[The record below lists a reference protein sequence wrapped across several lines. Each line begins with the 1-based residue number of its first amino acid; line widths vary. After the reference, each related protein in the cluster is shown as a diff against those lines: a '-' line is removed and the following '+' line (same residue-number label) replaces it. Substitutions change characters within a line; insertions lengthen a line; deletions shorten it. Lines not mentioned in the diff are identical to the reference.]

1 MSRLVFLPD
10 CGTEISTENEGL
22 VRQSADTTHLSDL
35 AQQLLF
41 RQEPSASAVD
51 AAYRGAMAC
60 ALLLDSWQ
68 DVSVRVTIM
77 TVDASATCFS
87 QWVTAARPPEER
99 KTPLRLVLLE
109 KEGHRELLGMVD
121 AQDGL
126 TLAPQPGD
134 VFSLLPERVTWVD
147 REKRRFL
154 NPLPMLSEADSDLLL
169 RRLHQMNLTGMK
181 FSSLKAALTQRL
193 TDQREKMTRND
204 PQSLER
210 LSVRAAAALSMM
222 TFPGFSIR
230 AERSALNT
238 GNALLKCFTDK
249 TIGANEGLARQEIL
263 LLHGKPFA
271 RTSRV
276 MGWTDTN
283 LPDESDTL
291 DRVAQELAL
300 MEEKSAAWNRS
311 LADSVQEYLLSR
323 ADNALLPTVREVLT
337 ALKEQAE
344 QNSLHTETLV
354 TLTYPWQEDSAAV
367 QMLLHQA
374 LGAVSSSLH
383 HPFSAH
389 LTCMTTCQLGDQTLR
404 ACSLLEDA
412 VMLPPLSA
420 ELSQAVAETPSLLM
434 PNSFSYHLEE
444 DDSITASFVLR
455 GESEVR
461 LERLYSQD
469 ETVFLEHPPRI
480 AVYPCVPIDDW
491 RLYHVLVKGGDAD
504 VSALSHGEWQ
514 RVSSGEGW
522 HVLSVPAYP
531 SCLTLS
537 KDGETLGAI
546 PNLLEKE
553 EPPRKSAQAVA
564 SLDIGASSTAVT
576 LLLDGQRVSSYHR
589 PLLRMLLL
597 NPDEPTDDIMMSLTR
612 TSDDLPTAVI
622 LTGRG
627 DAPLTDGFVYQP
639 ESILQLSEAA
649 EHQLVTGFKWR
660 SDSTGTRA
668 RCLLLRQ
675 LMTDTALTALLH
687 GAASLSWHVAM
698 EDDMGEEGRS
708 AMLEAVQAGVE
719 VASEASGLQPKGKP
733 VLSVPES
740 IALGTYLRGEGG
752 IRGGCAALDVGAG
765 SVRAAVYLQ
774 SRIRPDRLTNIP
786 FGTHGM
792 LYDLYARHPERL
804 AYDFGGCASPDL
816 LASARHLHTAFAASS
831 DTQAHLGKLCLI
843 LDRFLHDH
851 AEILSIHLN
860 ACANAGQATYLQS
873 GAAEYIGGALF
884 AIGLMTADVQADSM
898 RNHFLPAQLP
908 VVLSGGGAKLLN
920 LLPGGLVQSL
930 PQLVSVAMGRT
941 YAASSI
947 SIQPLPAGKHCI
959 SLGMSAVHD
968 VQDSPDTPEL
978 SLKQS
983 FSEQMLT
990 LMQTLCMLC
999 PAHMWLLHPG
1009 LFDGVGR
1016 MTRAGLDTIRRVAA
1030 QQYGEDEELPSL
1042 VMKFLSVLRQTEVA
1056 EDQPVQP
1063 GN

>member
-22 VRQSADTTHLSDL
+22 VRQSADTAHLSDL
-35 AQQLLF
+35 AQQLLI
-41 RQEPSASAVD
+41 RHDPSAVAVD

-68 DVSVRVTIM
+68 DVSSRVTVM
-77 TVDASATCFS
+77 PVDASATCFS
-87 QWVTAARPPEER
+87 QWVTSARPPEER
-99 KTPLRLVLLE
+99 ETPLRLVLLE
-109 KEGHRELLGMVD
+109 KDDRRELLGMVD

-147 REKRRFL
+147 REKRCFL

-193 TDQREKMTRND
+193 TDQREKLTRND

-210 LSVRAAAALSMM
+210 LSIRAAAALSTM
-222 TFPGFSIR
+222 TFPGFSVR
-230 AERSALNT
+230 AEQSAPNT
-238 GNALLKCFTDK
+238 DNVLLQCFTDK
-249 TIGANEGLARQEIL
+249 TIGVNEGLARQELL

-276 MGWTDTN
+276 TGWTDTN

-291 DRVAQELAL
+291 GRVAQELAL
-300 MEEKSAAWNRS
+300 MEEKSPAWNRA

-323 ADNALLPTVREVLT
+323 TDNALLPAAREVLT
-337 ALKEQAE
+337 ALKEQAAHH
-344 QNSLHTETLV
+344 SLHTETPV

-383 HPFSAH
+383 HPFSDR
-389 LTCMTTCQLGDQTLR
+389 LTCMTACQLGDQTLR

-420 ELSQAVAETPSLLM
+420 ELSQAAAETPSLLV
-434 PNSFSYHLEE
+434 PDTFSYHLEE
-444 DDSITASFVLR
+444 DGSITASFVLR
-455 GESEVR
+455 GEGEIR
-461 LERLYSQD
+461 LERRYSPD

-480 AVYPCVPIDDW
+480 AVYPCVPMDDW
-491 RLYHVLVKGGDAD
+491 HLYHVLVKGGEAD

-514 RVSSGEGW
+514 RISSGEGW
-522 HVLSVPAYP
+522 HVLSVPTYP

-537 KDGETLGAI
+537 RDGETLGAI

-553 EPPRKSAQAVA
+553 EPPRKSAHAVA

-576 LLLDGQRVSSYHR
+576 LLLDGQRVSSHHR

-597 NPDEPTDDIMMSLTR
+597 NPDEPMDDIMMSLTR
-612 TSDDLPTAVI
+612 TSDDLPTAVM

-627 DAPLTDGFVYQP
+627 DVPLTDGFVYQP
-639 ESILQLSEAA
+639 ESFLQLSEAD

-668 RCLLLRQ
+668 RRLLLRQ
-675 LMTDTALTALLH
+675 LMTDTALTAFLQ
-687 GAASLSWHVAM
+687 GASSLSWRVAM
-698 EDDMGEEGRS
+698 EDDMGEEGRL

-719 VASEASGLQPKGKP
+719 AASEASGLQMKSKP
-733 VLSVPES
+733 VVSVPES

-752 IRGGCAALDVGAG
+752 IRGGCAALDIGAG
-765 SVRAAVYLQ
+765 SIRAAVYLQ

-786 FGTHGM
+786 FGAHGM
-792 LYDLYARHPERL
+792 LYDLYAHHPERL
-804 AYDFGGCASPDL
+804 AYDFSNCASPDL
-816 LASARHLHTAFAASS
+816 LASVQHLYAAFSASS
-831 DTQAHLGKLCLI
+831 DTRAHLGKLCLM

-851 AEILSIHLN
+851 AEALSIHLN
-860 ACANAGQATYLQS
+860 ARANAGQVTYLQS

-884 AIGLMTADVQADSM
+884 AAGLMAADVQADSM
-898 RNHFLPAQLP
+898 QNHFLPARLP
-908 VVLSGGGAKLLN
+908 IVLSGGGAKLLN
-920 LLPGGLVQSL
+920 LLPGGLAQSL
-930 PQLVSVAMGRT
+930 PQLVSAAMGRT

-968 VQDSPDTPEL
+968 AQSSPDTPEL
-978 SLKQS
+978 SLRQS

-990 LMQTLCMLC
+990 LMQTLCMIC

-1009 LFDGVGR
+1009 LFDGIGR

-1030 QQYGEDEELPSL
+1030 QQYGEEEELPSL